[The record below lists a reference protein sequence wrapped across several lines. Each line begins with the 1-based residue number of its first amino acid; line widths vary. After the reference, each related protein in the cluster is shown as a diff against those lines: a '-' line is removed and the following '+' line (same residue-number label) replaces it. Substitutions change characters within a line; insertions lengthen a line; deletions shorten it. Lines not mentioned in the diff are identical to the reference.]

1 MSTLAGS
8 ASASTPPSP
17 RRTFIQR
24 LAGLSALF
32 AAGAAPA
39 HAFAGEPQ
47 ARQGAPD
54 PWLARVT
61 GKHKQVFDAPEV
73 NHGFPSIFAAT
84 YLRTMNETYKLAPG
98 DAHAVVVL
106 RHFAMPL
113 ALTDEVWEKYK
124 VGSMIDVTDPATKAP
139 AVRNIFYKS
148 REGDI
153 MFPEASIEKVL
164 TMPATFVACGA
175 ALQVLSARAAAGAG
189 VDAATAKSDWEKGI
203 IPGIFVA
210 PSGVLAVGRAQEHGC
225 QYCFAG

>member
-1 MSTLAGS
+1 M
-8 ASASTPPSP
+8 P
-17 RRTFIQR
+17 
-24 LAGLSALF
+24 
-32 AAGAAPA
+32 
-39 HAFAGEPQ
+39 
-47 ARQGAPD
+47 QGATD

-61 GKHKQVFDAPEV
+61 GKHKQVFDAPEI
-73 NHGFPSIFAAT
+73 NQGFPSIFAAT
-84 YLRTMNETYKLAPG
+84 YLRTMTETYKLAPG
-98 DAHAVVVL
+98 DAHALVVL

-175 ALQVLSARAAAGAG
+175 AL
-189 VDAATAKSDWEKGI
+189 
-203 IPGIFVA
+203 
-210 PSGVLAVGRAQEHGC
+210 
-225 QYCFAG
+225 

>member
-1 MSTLAGS
+1 MSMFADS
-8 ASASTPPSP
+8 APSTRSP

-24 LAGLSALF
+24 LAGISALF
-32 AAGAAPA
+32 AAAPA
-39 HAFAGEPQ
+39 RAFASEEQ
-47 ARQGAPD
+47 QGAD

-73 NHGFPSIFAAT
+73 NMGFPSIFAAT

-106 RHFAMPL
+106 RHFAMPM
-113 ALTDEVWEKYK
+113 ALSDEVWEKYK
-124 VGSMIDVTDPATKAP
+124 VGAMMNVTDPATKAP

-153 MFPEASIEKVL
+153 PFPAASIEKVL
-164 TMPATFVACGA
+164 QMPVTFVACGL
-175 ALQVLSARAAAGAG
+175 ALQVLSARAAEGAG

-210 PSGVLAVGRAQEHGC
+210 ASGVLAVGRAQERGC
-225 QYCFAG
+225 GYCFAG